1 METVLIKSE
10 VIQDSQNN
18 TDMSELNELQLALI
32 GGGSADV
39 ILA

>member
-39 ILA
+39 ILV